1 MLTIR
6 TRHMERHEMALGQV
20 WAHMQDW
27 HANGRG
33 GPCVL
38 GDMAQ
43 ERLLC
48 KGSMSALVTKVCRS
62 RTAVW
67 TAARDGTVRENGA
80 VRLDRCG
87 AADASL
93 TATSQRAA
101 GRNGTA
107 CVCACVRHGRCRRRA
122 YAVRAALGC
131 RRRDTARAASI
142 VMLRDS
148 RRSEAVVV

>member
-1 MLTIR
+1 
-6 TRHMERHEMALGQV
+6 MERHEMALGQV

-80 VRLDRCG
+80 VRLDRTFF
-87 AADASL
+87 DFKRL
-93 TATSQRAA
+93 RAIFFVSY
-101 GRNGTA
+101 NS
-107 CVCACVRHGRCRRRA
+107 
-122 YAVRAALGC
+122 
-131 RRRDTARAASI
+131 D
-142 VMLRDS
+142 
-148 RRSEAVVV
+148 EKK